1 MSQLRFQTN
10 IFFDTIMQMILMF
23 LSLIFSLIWQ
33 FIYSNLIY
41 FRYYP
46 FTSHFICG
54 SLQVFISKRKHIL
67 HVEKW
72 MLQLHFQTAR
82 FIDTIMQIF
91 LSFLSHIFS
100 RFFQEFSNLYTT
112 TSFTLFVVIY
122 MRLFENGGT
131 LYRLKNECC
140 NYYFFLQYSWYPFQ
154 ILQRRIFSLWNG
166 RQISLPFVKPTWIL
180 PLVTMNSWFQGIFPF
195 SKKIPVFTFMALV
208 FTSGIIFRWPE
219 NCFSRSPTA
228 LSCASLFHY

>member
-10 IFFDTIMQMILMF
+10 IFFDTIMQMILMS

-100 RFFQEFSNLYTT
+100 GTFKFIYNHLIYFICGHLYAFIWKWRHIIQVEKWMLQLLFL
-112 TSFTLFVVIY
+112 SPIFVV
-122 MRLFENGGT
+122 
-131 LYRLKNECC
+131 
-140 NYYFFLQYSWYPFQ
+140 SVP
-154 ILQRRIFSLWNG
+154 
-166 RQISLPFVKPTWIL
+166 
-180 PLVTMNSWFQGIFPF
+180 NS
-195 SKKIPVFTFMALV
+195 A
-208 FTSGIIFRWPE
+208 
-219 NCFSRSPTA
+219 A
-228 LSCASLFHY
+228 